1 MDNLTK
7 HEIWVIGLASL
18 AGPVLAGV
26 GIALLSG
33 LITF

>member
-7 HEIWVIGLASL
+7 HEIWVIGVTAL
-18 AGPVLAGV
+18 AGPVIAGI

-33 LITF
+33 LIAI